1 MAIIVG
7 NKILVNGMIV
17 GSVKEYRDN
26 VRVLIIKSNKEVA

>member
-7 NKILVNGMIV
+7 NKILVNGMVV
-17 GSVKEYRDN
+17 GSVEEYRNN